1 MPRPIAR
8 RGDRARVAWDDLLAA
23 CKEAEVLGFDSAWV
37 FDHFI
42 PIFFAQ
48 DIMPAFKCTAKSRAG
63 HGFPASL
70 TRPGGAGIFRP
81 PSSRRGPRAGGRE
94 DALTPCA

>member
-23 CKEAEVLGFDSAWV
+23 CKEAEALGFDSAWV

-48 DIMPAFKCTAKSRAG
+48 DIMPAFK
-63 HGFPASL
+63 
-70 TRPGGAGIFRP
+70 
-81 PSSRRGPRAGGRE
+81 
-94 DALTPCA
+94 